1 MTMNNKSKYK
11 SASRIRSFKHWLRTK
26 SDSGQA
32 VVELA
37 LMLPVALMFLIGIV
51 EIGRYANASIVVDHA
66 ARAGVQYAA
75 QNNVTASDTSQI
87 IQAAQADATEF
98 PNLTVT
104 PSHYC
109 TCADGSSS
117 TCEPTDCQDS
127 RIIEYVKVDTETQ
140 LPSLFGY
147 PAFPKVFTVKGQAIM
162 RVSQ

>member
-1 MTMNNKSKYK
+1 MRSESKFKSRF
-11 SASRIRSFKHWLRTK
+11 RIDTIRHLLHGK

-37 LMLPVALMFLIGIV
+37 VMLPVALMILIGV
-51 EIGRYANASIVVDHA
+51 AELGRYATASIMVDHA

-75 QNNVTASDTSQI
+75 QNRVTASNTAQI
-87 IQAAQADATEF
+87 IQAAEADA
-98 PNLTVT
+98 PDISNLTVT
-104 PSHYC
+104 PTDFC
-109 TCADGSSS
+109 TCADGASS
-117 TCEPTDCQDS
+117 TCQPTDCSGS

-147 PAFPKVFTVKGQAIM
+147 FAFPQTFTLKGQAIM